1 MINFYLN
8 VLFIQLIFV
17 IGLDILGF
25 WKTLSGKI
33 SKWFF
38 HTSEEIPFDFPP
50 FSCSTCMGFWTN
62 IIYMFIAHQFSIF
75 NVFIIIVLA
84 MFAPEMGAL
93 IRMFKDWI
101 AMLVNKLTPKNQ

>member
-1 MINFYLN
+1 MISFYLN
-8 VLFIQLIFV
+8 ILFIQLIFV

-25 WKTLSGKI
+25 WKELSGLI

-38 HTSEEIPFDFPP
+38 KTKEPIPFELKP

-84 MFAPEMGAL
+84 MFAPEMGYL
-93 IRMFKDWI
+93 ICLFKDWI
-101 AMLVNKLTPKNQ
+101 AKLIQTLTPKK